1 MSEEV
6 EVIMEPEEKCC
17 LEIPFEKLLGVAL
30 LGALGSVILFYVYR
44 QLGEDTKRTVRE
56 NVISAVKA
64 QLAKLSQ

>member
-6 EVIMEPEEKCC
+6 EIIMEPEDKSY
-17 LEIPFEKLLGVAL
+17 LDVPFEKLLGVAL
-30 LGALGSVILFYVYR
+30 LGALGSVILFYVYQ
-44 QLGEDTKRTVRE
+44 QLGEDMRRNVRE

>member
-6 EVIMEPEEKCC
+6 EVIMEPEEKSY
-17 LEIPFEKLLGVAL
+17 LDIPFEKLLGVAV
-30 LGALGSVILFYVYR
+30 LGALGSVILFYVYQ
-44 QLGEDTKRTVRE
+44 QLGEDMRRNVRE